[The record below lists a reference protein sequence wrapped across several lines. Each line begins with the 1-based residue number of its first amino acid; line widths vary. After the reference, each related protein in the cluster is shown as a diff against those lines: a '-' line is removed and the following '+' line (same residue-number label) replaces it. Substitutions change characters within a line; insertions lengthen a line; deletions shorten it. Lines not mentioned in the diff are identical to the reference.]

1 MDRIDQIQI
10 KNLTMIKTEELFPH
24 PDNPRKD
31 LGDLTELT
39 ESIRKNGIMQN
50 LTVVKGHFEQGKI
63 TNEWKPDGYTIII
76 GHRRCAAAKEA
87 GLEEVPCAVADL
99 SAYDQLCLMME
110 ENMQRQDLT
119 IPEQAFGFQ
128 LMFDLGMPVQE
139 IAERTGFSEST
150 VRGRLDIAEL
160 GKETV
165 NKLMNNSEF
174 QFSISDFQLLG
185 KIKDVKKRK
194 ELAERNYYNGHYGFV
209 NAVTDAAKR
218 ERWGENLDMWKQ
230 LLEAAGV
237 QKAKEGVTHWTDGY
251 ETVTE
256 FDLDKEPVTLKL
268 KDSDTKNLYWLVNYG
283 TLYIKKKVKKQKAK
297 VSQKEKEER
306 EKRKQIETMADAA
319 WKEIEDF
326 AKTAFD
332 EDRKPKSKLKKD
344 EPIRIVWNM
353 ILDMKEKVGFWDM
366 DALEEDNYYMKSEEE
381 RKEWRQRLEKKPV
394 WLQMLAGVTRELFK
408 SAPVE
413 NGSRRYHEER
423 GKEMLIC
430 KGALSQ
436 LFGFEWTDPEF
447 EKIADGTSDLYEV
460 WK

>member
-1 MDRIDQIQI
+1 MDRIRVKTI
-10 KNLTMIKTEELFPH
+10 KMIKIGELYPH
-24 PDNPRKD
+24 PQNPRKD
-31 LGDLTELT
+31 LGDLLELT

-50 LTVVKGHFEQGKI
+50 LTVVKGHVRPKE
-63 TNEWKPDGYTIII
+63 NEYSQNVWDTGGYTVVI

-87 GLEEVPCAVADL
+87 GLKEVPCVIVNL
-99 SAYDQLCLMME
+99 TEEEQLCLMME

-119 IPEQAFGFQ
+119 ISEQAFGFQ
-128 LMFDLGMPVQE
+128 LMFDLGVSVQN
-139 IAERTGFSEST
+139 IAEKTGFSETTIRS
-150 VRGRLDIAEL
+150 RLQIAEL
-160 GKETV
+160 GKQTV
-165 NKLMNNSEF
+165 DELLKNNEF
-174 QFSISDFQLLG
+174 QFSIEDFKLLG
-185 KIKDVKKRK
+185 KIKDVEKRK
-194 ELAERNYYNGHYGFV
+194 ELAQRNYFNGHYGFV
-209 NAVTDAAKR
+209 NAVNEAAKK
-218 ERWGENLDMWKQ
+218 ERWKENLEEWKPM
-230 LLEAAGV
+230 LEAAGV

-251 ETVTE
+251 ETVKE

-297 VSQKEKEER
+297 VSQEEKEER

-326 AKTAFD
+326 VKTAFD

-353 ILDMKEKVGFWDM
+353 ILDMQENVGFWDM
-366 DALEEDNYYMKSEEE
+366 AALEEDNYYMKSEEE

-394 WLQMLAGVTRELFK
+394 WLQILAGVAGELHK
-408 SAPVE
+408 GAPVE
-413 NGSRRYHEER
+413 YASRRYHEER

-436 LFGFEWTDPEF
+436 LFGFEWTDLEF

-460 WK
+460 RK